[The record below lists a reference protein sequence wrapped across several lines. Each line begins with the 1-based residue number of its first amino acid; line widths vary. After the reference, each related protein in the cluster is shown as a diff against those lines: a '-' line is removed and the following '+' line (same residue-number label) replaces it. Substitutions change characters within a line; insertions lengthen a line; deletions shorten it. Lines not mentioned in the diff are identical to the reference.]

1 MEVDGRPNVMVCME
15 PLKEGMVVKRQ
26 KGKGRLDG

>member
-15 PLKEGMVVKRQ
+15 PLKAGMKVKRQ
-26 KGKGRLDG
+26 TGKGKI